1 MPLSTNHYPL
11 FERCREELGEPDALF
26 SVSPKRFWAKFGLG
40 LLLLAYGVGAN
51 IVAWD
56 QGLWGVDHVS
66 FLVLFAPPLTGF
78 SILRHL
84 YNTRGLRVLFYPNGI
99 MRLQRSE
106 IESYPWDEIDE
117 IRLKTEQGAIVVQRD
132 DDGQIRDCWVVVD
145 SPVFQISQ
153 AATHVRRA
161 DGVQAKFTP
170 ALAEYPELVERI
182 QRATFRILWANFLAA
197 RQAGEPLAFGAW
209 VITEKGL
216 KADKTVIAW
225 RDIQSIELRAK
236 SVVVKNKVAKVVTIA
251 QELESLP
258 NPHLALAWITEAR
271 RLVTQV

>member
-1 MPLSTNHYPL
+1 MIETLSPL
-11 FERCREELGEPDALF
+11 ERCREELGEPDALF

-40 LLLLAYGVGAN
+40 VLLLAYGVAAN

-56 QGLWGVDHVS
+56 QGLWGLDHIS

-117 IRLKTEQGAIVVQRD
+117 IRLKTEQGAIVVLRD

-153 AATHVRRA
+153 AAIHVCRV
-161 DGVQAKFTP
+161 DGIQAKFTP
-170 ALAEYPELVERI
+170 ALAEYPELAERI
-182 QRATFRILWANFLAA
+182 QRATFRILWPNFLAA
-197 RQAGEPLAFGAW
+197 RQAKEPLVFGTW
-209 VITEKGL
+209 TITEKGM
-216 KADKTVIAW
+216 KTDKVLIPW
-225 RDIQSIELRAK
+225 SDIQSVELRAK
-236 SVVVKNKVAKVVTIA
+236 SIIVKYKGAKVVTIA
-251 QELESLP
+251 QALEIVP

-271 RLVTQV
+271 RATT